1 MCSAE
6 EEKLMEQT
14 IFVESG
20 IRERKSRLR
29 GDDVI
34 SPADNRYNVAGRLID
49 RRPALL
55 RFSRRGLRELA
66 GPARSP
72 SHPRGLR
79 ANCDHLVAL
88 KSK

>member
-34 SPADNRYNVAGRLID
+34 APADNRYDVARKTD
-49 RRPALL
+49 RPQ
-55 RFSRRGLRELA
+55 A
-66 GPARSP
+66 GTAPFFPARST
-72 SHPRGLR
+72 
-79 ANCDHLVAL
+79 
-88 KSK
+88 